1 MGKISA
7 FIKATPENLS
17 LLTYL
22 LTPWRTVPLE
32 KLTGS
37 KLVKKFPAF
46 YGI

>member
-1 MGKISA
+1 MG
-7 FIKATPENLS
+7 ENSCKHKCDDGELKPA
-17 LLTYL
+17 YL

-37 KLVKKFPAF
+37 KLVKKFLAF